1 MIMLDGLPSMPC
13 RNTHLQQ
20 RNLIKNIMAHMW
32 AISTVGDSD
41 PWPICGPLAEDEL
54 ITHTWLTFTFWVN
67 IMK

>member
-13 RNTHLQQ
+13 RNTPLQQ

-41 PWPICGPLAEDEL
+41 PWPICGPLAEDGLKE
-54 ITHTWLTFTFWVN
+54 ITC
-67 IMK
+67 IAIKII